1 MSNTMRPTKPGTL
14 SLTSRPAK
22 RTTANRSGRP
32 TRSAGSS
39 ATSKPFQRDPAGR
52 SPSGSDAGTAKT
64 IGRKT
69 IQRNS
74 TAPKGFERGENVGS
88 KTDRSKTSG
97 RQANERYSREGRAT
111 ERDAG
116 KPRASAFAG
125 SPRGAADRPARNAA
139 AERPER
145 SAATGR
151 VERSAT
157 SGRPERRAIAARPG
171 RPERSGSG
179 GPGRPASGPGADRTH
194 QPAKSGLKVRA
205 ARPGS
210 GSARTGD
217 AAGGYA
223 GMRSSGTRSHR
234 PAKDVASPA
243 RSNRPE
249 KFSAAPNTDRLAKR
263 LAAELP
269 CSRGDA
275 ERYVEGGW
283 VTVDGNVQEE
293 PGFRVAPSQV
303 VSLMPGARLE
313 EGRPV
318 TVLIHKPAGMYA
330 DDQPGS
336 ARDLILPE
344 NLMPGDRSGQRYL
357 KRMFNGLKLVTPLER
372 AASGLVVYSQE
383 YAVAR
388 KLVEEGRHVEHEY
401 IAHVEGQLSEADL
414 ARMQRGMAFEG
425 RAATPMKVSWQNEN
439 HLRFALK
446 SPMPGFIEAVCEAA
460 GLRLLALRRLRI
472 GRLPMAGLAA
482 GQWRYRLEY
491 ERF

>member
-22 RTTANRSGRP
+22 RATANRSGRP
-32 TRSAGSS
+32 TRSDGSA
-39 ATSKPFQRDPAGR
+39 ATSKPYQRDPAGSNPR
-52 SPSGSDAGTAKT
+52 GSD
-64 IGRKT
+64 
-69 IQRNS
+69 
-74 TAPKGFERGENVGS
+74 
-88 KTDRSKTSG
+88 
-97 RQANERYSREGRAT
+97 
-111 ERDAG
+111 
-116 KPRASAFAG
+116 
-125 SPRGAADRPARNAA
+125 ADRPARNA
-139 AERPER
+139 
-145 SAATGR
+145 
-151 VERSAT
+151 T
-157 SGRPERRAIAARPG
+157 SG
-171 RPERSGSG
+171 RPERSGSEG
-179 GPGRPASGPGADRTH
+179 TGRPARGPGAGRAN
-194 QPAKSGLKVRA
+194 QAAK
-205 ARPGS
+205 PGMKPRGAKPGNVS
-210 GSARTGD
+210 RGEKGDNAGSAASPRSTGFRS
-217 AAGGYA
+217 GG
-223 GMRSSGTRSHR
+223 

-243 RSNRPE
+243 RTTRPARTP
-249 KFSAAPNTDRLAKR
+249 AAPNTDRLAKR

-275 ERYVEGGW
+275 ERYIEGGW
-283 VTVDGNVQEE
+283 VTVDGKVQEE
-293 PGFRVAPSQV
+293 PGLRVGPSQA

-318 TVLIHKPAGMYA
+318 TVLVHKPAGMYA
-330 DDQPGS
+330 DDQRGS
-336 ARDLILPE
+336 ALDLILPE

-372 AASGLVVYSQE
+372 AASGLVVYTQE

-388 KLVEEGRHVEHEY
+388 KLVEEGRHVEQEY

-414 ARMQRGMAFEG
+414 ARMQRGMAYEG
-425 RAATPMKVSWQNEN
+425 RAATPMKVSWQNES